1 LFTANVLR
9 SRNQSTTID
18 SCDAI
23 GSEAIER
30 YPNCILT
37 GHMTRPDLPN
47 FSIGGRVAV
56 GVIVVVV
63 IIAMLRLF
71 SVF

>member
-1 LFTANVLR
+1 VLR
-9 SRNQSTTID
+9 RPSKSIHDDRFLR
-18 SCDAI
+18 CDWL
-23 GSEAIER
+23 GSDRAVFQ
-30 YPNCILT
+30 LHLS